1 MKKLKSLL
9 YLLLAGFMLVG
20 CSKSDTPPLDSD
32 DGIEGAKVVVVANSS
47 SALTKAAFADDV
59 PLTLYIYLRE
69 DASVMNTSTTPYK
82 IATATGDGS
91 SATHTFLV
99 DGETL
104 TVATC
109 ATYDFVIVA
118 DAPQTSSVT
127 NGVLSSVVNGDVFY
141 GDRQTVTVAEGAES
155 IQVTFGDNGD
165 LAHLT
170 TGVSVNITATE
181 GFVSVA
187 KDESGDVDLSFAYAD
202 FGSYPTKSSLNFS
215 SDPFAI
221 STITKSSYTLYGDGA
236 ETTITA
242 DNYESAYASYDGYML
257 PYPLTGASTYNEV
270 DIDFYIGVGEGENK
284 ANVMLEAKAVQLP
297 AFEANYRYT
306 FTMKMDADASDPD
319 SGKVSLYLSITDWD
333 TSSWDSAM
341 GGTDG
346 SFLNIY
352 VGGWSSVSWNSGMG
366 GSDEDKLITSITGW
380 SSASWTSNMGGT
392 NTDNGTNN

>member
-9 YLLLAGFMLVG
+9 LLSLTLAAFVG
-20 CSKSDTPPLDSD
+20 CSKSDTPPLDGD

-47 SALTKAAFADDV
+47 SALTKAAFADQV

-69 DASVMNTSTTPYK
+69 DAEVMNTSTTPYK

-99 DGETL
+99 DDETL

-118 DAPQTSSVT
+118 DAPTTSSVA

-141 GDRQTVTVAEGAES
+141 GDRQTIAVAEGAES

-165 LAHLT
+165 LPHLT
-170 TGVSVNITATE
+170 TGVSVNITATDNFLTAVDSE
-181 GFVSVA
+181 N
-187 KDESGDVDLSFAYAD
+187 KTVDLSFAYAD

-221 STITKSSYTLYGDGA
+221 STITKSNYTLKGDGTA
-236 ETTITA
+236 TTITTENN
-242 DNYESAYASYDGYML
+242 DDAYASYDGYML
-257 PYPLTGASTYNEV
+257 PYPLAGASTYNEV
-270 DIDFYIGVGEGENK
+270 DIDFYIGVGEGESK

-306 FTMKMDADASDPD
+306 FTMEMDADAENN
-319 SGKVSLYLSITDWD
+319 GKVSLYLSITDWD

-366 GSDEDKLITSITGW
+366 GSAEDKLITSITGW
-380 SSASWTSNMGGT
+380 SSASWTSSMGGT
-392 NTDNGTNN
+392 NKDNGTNN

>member
-9 YLLLAGFMLVG
+9 YLLLAGFLLVG
-20 CSKSDTPPLDSD
+20 CSKSDTLPLDVGD
-32 DGIEGAKVVVVANSS
+32 DVEGAKVVVVASSS
-47 SALTKAAFADDV
+47 SAITKAAFANDV

-69 DASVMNTSTTPYK
+69 DAAVMNVATTPYK
-82 IATATGDGS
+82 VATATADGS
-91 SATHTFLV
+91 TTTHTFLV

-118 DAPQTSSVT
+118 DAPETSSVT
-127 NGVLSSVVNGDVFY
+127 NGVLSSVVNGADFLA
-141 GDRQTVTVAEGAES
+141 DLQTVTVEEGAES
-155 IQVTFGDNGD
+155 IQVTFGESGNI
-165 LAHLT
+165 AHLIS
-170 TGVSVNITATE
+170 GVSVQATATDD
-181 GFVSVA
+181 FLTV
-187 KDESGDVDLSFAYAD
+187 VDDTNKTVNLSFAYATFSSYPEKATLN
-202 FGSYPTKSSLNFS
+202 FGSTPLALSN
-215 SDPFAI
+215 I
-221 STITKSSYTLYGDGA
+221 GKSSYTLKGDGTA
-236 ETTITA
+236 TEITT
-242 DNYESAYASYDGYML
+242 DNYTTAYASYDGYML

-270 DIDFYIGVGEGENK
+270 DIDFYIGVDG
-284 ANVMLEAKAVQLP
+284 ANVMLQAKAVQLP
-297 AFEANYRYT
+297 AFEPNYRYT
-306 FTMKMDADASDPD
+306 FTMEMDADADGD
-319 SGKVSLYLSITDWD
+319 GTVSLYLSITDWD

-380 SSASWTSNMGGT
+380 SSASWTSTMGGT